1 MGKKQESNTGFVIQ
15 GSILAMASIIAR
27 IIGLVYRVPVT
38 RIIGDYGNGLYGYAF
53 EVYNMVLII
62 SSYSLPAAISKLV
75 SARANRG
82 QHKDAYKIFKAGLI
96 FAIVVGLLAS
106 SLTFLMADFI
116 SVVIMKDGM
125 IALCL
130 RVLAPT
136 IFVVAV
142 MGVLRGYCQ
151 GLGTM
156 IPTAIS
162 QILEA
167 IVNAIVSIAAAA
179 YLFAYGTKVGKVLQ
193 EEKYAAAYGAAG
205 STLGTLTSGI
215 IGLLFLIAVFLMYK
229 TVLDKK
235 LKRDVRSREESYVQ
249 VYRVLFATIVP
260 IIMSTAVYNCS
271 VFIDQTI
278 FSNIMSERGYT
289 DYTELFGVF
298 TGKYRLLVNVPVSIA
313 SAMAASTMPSITAA
327 VARADVKM
335 VRQKI
340 NISHRF
346 IMVISIP
353 CFVGLTVLGSPI
365 LQLLFDDNRKLPAN
379 LLMVGSIAVVFYSL
393 STLSNGILQG
403 LNKMSIPVIN
413 AFIALVIH
421 IGVVYFLTA
430 FTDMKIYSV
439 VIGNVVFSGIM
450 CILNNIAVKKATGY
464 RHEVKK
470 TFFIPTLASLVM
482 GAASYGIYAG
492 LMAVTKNNTVSIL
505 IALIVAVIVY
515 GVMMLVLKGFTE
527 EELLALPKGRMLLG
541 IARKL
546 HLM

>member
-62 SSYSLPAAISKLV
+62 SSYSLPSAMSKLV

-82 QHKDAYKIFKAGLI
+82 QHKDAYKIFKAGLM
-96 FAIVVGLLAS
+96 FAIVVGLIAS

-116 SVVIMKDGM
+116 STIIMKDGM

-142 MGVLRGYCQ
+142 MGVIRGYCQ

-167 IVNAIVSIAAAA
+167 IVNAVVSIVAAA
-179 YLFAYGTKVGKVLQ
+179 YLFSYGTKVGKVLQ

-205 STLGTLTSGI
+205 STLGTLISGI
-215 IGLLFLIAVFLMYK
+215 MGLLFMIFVFTMYS
-229 TVLDKK
+229 TVLKKK
-235 LKRDVRSREESYVQ
+235 LKRDVRSRDESYVQ
-249 VYRVLFATIVP
+249 VYKVLFATIVP

-278 FSNIMSERGYT
+278 FSNVMSARGYT
-289 DYTELFGVF
+289 NYTELFGVF

-340 NISHRF
+340 NISNRF

-365 LQLLFDDNRKLPAN
+365 LQLLFGDARKLPAN
-379 LLMVGSIAVVFYSL
+379 LLMVGSVAVVFYAM

-403 LNKMSIPVIN
+403 LNKMNIPVIN
-413 AFIALVIH
+413 AFIALIIH
-421 IGVVYFLTA
+421 IAIVYVLTA
-430 FTDMKIYSV
+430 YTNLQIYSV
-439 VIGNVVFSGIM
+439 VIGNVAFSGIM
-450 CILNNIAVKKATGY
+450 CILNNLAVKRATGY
-464 RHEVKK
+464 RYEMRK
-470 TFFIPTLASLVM
+470 TFVVPVLSAVIM
-482 GAASYGIYAG
+482 GAASYGVYIAM
-492 LMAVTKNNTVSIL
+492 MAVSKNNDVSTV
-505 IALIVAVIVY
+505 IALLVAVIVY

-527 EELLALPKGRMLLG
+527 EELLSIPKGRTILS